1 MATGLVK
8 VRFLKRAGGT
18 LSTKE
23 VLDGLNATMETNLG
37 ELSGELSGE
46 WMAMEPKYFN

>member
-18 LSTKE
+18 VSTKE

-37 ELSGELSGE
+37 ELSGE
-46 WMAMEPKYFN
+46 WMAMEAKYFN